1 MNLRFIY
8 LLIFSFNLLS
18 GQVSFRA
25 KVSKKTLG
33 INERL
38 QIDFLMNEDGDNFTP
53 PSFENFKVVGGPSQS
68 ISNSWINGER
78 TYSKT
83 YTYFLAPKKRG
94 STSIGQAS
102 IEVKGVIYK
111 TSPIEI
117 NVTAAVDVPKDPND
131 PEYLASESIDLV
143 AEISKTDPYLNEAI
157 SVVYKL
163 YIAENTGIRTWN
175 EIDKPRYN
183 DFWSQNIDVKELKVQ
198 EGLYKGE
205 NYRFVVLKKTVLF
218 PQKTGELSLEPLTLD
233 ISVEVPSN
241 RRDIFGRRAT
251 TTVNRT
257 VTAGNRIIKV
267 KPLPKQ
273 GRPENFS
280 GAVGEFDFKVESSK
294 KTLTAS
300 EAFNLKLE
308 VSGKGNLMLFELPEP
323 ILPSSL
329 EIYDPEHSEDIKTSL
344 NGTKGRILDN
354 YTIVTNESG
363 QYPIPPISFSFFNPK
378 TKRYETINS
387 EKIIVN
393 ASENPYISKNNVDNI
408 SQDNISKIESKD
420 SKFSSIYTSTKL
432 EPIEKDDFFKSVL
445 FWLLFITP
453 LFFIPAII
461 IYTKI
466 KGKRAMDFE
475 GNKIRKNRKLAKKY
489 LSEAKKNIGNK
500 ESFYEDLERA
510 LHSYLKAK
518 LKIKTVD
525 LSKDRIKS
533 LLDNNSISSSNVTVF
548 VKLLESCDFARYTPL
563 GKSDMIKDYENAS
576 EIISQIDKQL

>member
-8 LLIFSFNLLS
+8 VLIFSFNLLS
-18 GQVSFRA
+18 GQVSFKA

-94 STSIGQAS
+94 STKIGQAS

-233 ISVEVPSN
+233 ISVEVP
-241 RRDIFGRRAT
+241 F
-251 TTVNRT
+251 
-257 VTAGNRIIKV
+257 
-267 KPLPKQ
+267 KPQ
-273 GRPENFS
+273 
-280 GAVGEFDFKVESSK
+280 
-294 KTLTAS
+294 
-300 EAFNLKLE
+300 
-308 VSGKGNLMLFELPEP
+308 
-323 ILPSSL
+323 
-329 EIYDPEHSEDIKTSL
+329 
-344 NGTKGRILDN
+344 
-354 YTIVTNESG
+354 
-363 QYPIPPISFSFFNPK
+363 
-378 TKRYETINS
+378 RY
-387 EKIIVN
+387 
-393 ASENPYISKNNVDNI
+393 
-408 SQDNISKIESKD
+408 
-420 SKFSSIYTSTKL
+420 L
-432 EPIEKDDFFKSVL
+432 
-445 FWLLFITP
+445 W
-453 LFFIPAII
+453 
-461 IYTKI
+461 
-466 KGKRAMDFE
+466 
-475 GNKIRKNRKLAKKY
+475 
-489 LSEAKKNIGNK
+489 
-500 ESFYEDLERA
+500 
-510 LHSYLKAK
+510 
-518 LKIKTVD
+518 
-525 LSKDRIKS
+525 
-533 LLDNNSISSSNVTVF
+533 
-548 VKLLESCDFARYTPL
+548 
-563 GKSDMIKDYENAS
+563 
-576 EIISQIDKQL
+576 

>member
-1 MNLRFIY
+1 MKFHFIY

-18 GQVSFRA
+18 GQVNFNA

-38 QIDFLMNEDGDNFTP
+38 QIEFSMNEDGDNFTP

-94 STSIGQAS
+94 KINVGQAS
-102 IEVKGVIYK
+102 IEIEGVIYK

-117 NVTAAVDVPKDPND
+117 NVTAAVDIPKDPND
-131 PEYLASESIDLV
+131 PQYLASESIDLV
-143 AEISKTDPYLNEAI
+143 AEVSKTDPYLNEAI

-163 YIAENTGIRTWN
+163 YIAENTGVRNWN

-198 EGLYKGE
+198 EGIYKGE
-205 NYRFVVLKKTVLF
+205 NYRYVVLKKTVLF

-233 ISVEVPSN
+233 VSVEVPSN
-241 RRDIFGRRAT
+241 RRDIFGRRMM

-257 VTAGNRIIKV
+257 VTAGKRKINV
-267 KPLPKQ
+267 KPLPQQ
-273 GRPENFS
+273 GQPENFS
-280 GAVGEFDFKVESSK
+280 GAVGEFNFKAETSK
-294 KTLTAS
+294 NTLMAS

-308 VSGKGNLMLFELPEP
+308 INGNGNLMLFELPEP
-323 ILPSSL
+323 TLPASL
-329 EIYDPEHSEDIKTSL
+329 EVYDPEHSENIKTSL
-344 NGTKGRILDN
+344 SGAKGSILDN
-354 YTIVTNESG
+354 YTIITNESG

-378 TKRYETINS
+378 TKSYKTIESNR
-387 EKIIVN
+387 IVITAN
-393 ASENPYISKNNVDNI
+393 RNPNDFKNNLDNT
-408 SQDNISKIESKD
+408 SQDNISKNEPKD

-432 EPIEKDDFFKSVL
+432 ESIQKDDFFKSIL

-475 GNKIRKNRKLAKKY
+475 GNKIKKNRKLAKKY

-500 ESFYEDLERA
+500 ESFYEALERA

-518 LKIKTVD
+518 LKIKTFD
-525 LSKDRIKS
+525 LSKDKIKS
-533 LLDNNSISSSNVTVF
+533 LLNNNSISNSNIDVF
-548 VKLLESCDFARYTPL
+548 IKLLESCDFARYTPL
-563 GKSDMIKDYENAS
+563 DKSDMIKDYENAS
-576 EIISQIDKQL
+576 KIISQIDKQL

>member
-1 MNLRFIY
+1 
-8 LLIFSFNLLS
+8 
-18 GQVSFRA
+18 
-25 KVSKKTLG
+25 
-33 INERL
+33 
-38 QIDFLMNEDGDNFTP
+38 MNEDGDNFTP
-53 PSFENFKVVGGPSQS
+53 PSFEKFRVVGGPSQS

-78 TYSKT
+78 NYSKT

-94 STSIGQAS
+94 STNIGQAS

-117 NVTAAVDVPKDPND
+117 NVTAAVDIPKDPND

-241 RRDIFGRRAT
+241 RRDIFGRRST

-257 VTAGNRIIKV
+257 VTAGNRNIEV

-294 KTLTAS
+294 KTLTTS

-387 EKIIVN
+387 EKIIIN
-393 ASENPYISKNNVDNI
+393 ASENPYVSKNNV
-408 SQDNISKIESKD
+408 DNISKIESKD

-432 EPIEKDDFFKSVL
+432 EPIEKDDFFKSAL

-500 ESFYEDLERA
+500 ESFYEALERA

-533 LLDNNSISSSNVTVF
+533 LLDSNSISSSIVTVF

-563 GKSDMIKDYENAS
+563 DKSDMIKDYETAS

>member
-1 MNLRFIY
+1 
-8 LLIFSFNLLS
+8 
-18 GQVSFRA
+18 
-25 KVSKKTLG
+25 
-33 INERL
+33 
-38 QIDFLMNEDGDNFTP
+38 MNEDGDNFTP
-53 PSFENFKVVGGPSQS
+53 PSFEKFKVVGGPSQS
-68 ISNSWINGER
+68 ISNSWINGKR

-94 STSIGQAS
+94 STNIGQAS

-257 VTAGNRIIKV
+257 VTAGNRNIEV

-280 GAVGEFDFKVESSK
+280 GAVGEFDFEVESSK

-387 EKIIVN
+387 EKIIIN
-393 ASENPYISKNNVDNI
+393 ASENPYVSKNNV
-408 SQDNISKIESKD
+408 DNISKIESKD

-432 EPIEKDDFFKSVL
+432 GPIEKDNFFKSAL

-466 KGKRAMDFE
+466 KGKRGMDFE

-500 ESFYEDLERA
+500 ESFYEALERA

-533 LLDNNSISSSNVTVF
+533 LLDSNSISSSIVTVF

-563 GKSDMIKDYENAS
+563 DKSDMIKDYETAS

>member
-1 MNLRFIY
+1 M
-8 LLIFSFNLLS
+8 S

-53 PSFENFKVVGGPSQS
+53 PSFEKFKVVGGPSQS

-94 STSIGQAS
+94 STNIGQAS

-257 VTAGNRIIKV
+257 VTAGNRNIEV

-280 GAVGEFDFKVESSK
+280 GAVGEFDFEVESSK

-378 TKRYETINS
+378 TKRYDTINS
-387 EKIIVN
+387 KKIIIN
-393 ASENPYISKNNVDNI
+393 ASENPYVSKNNV
-408 SQDNISKIESKD
+408 DNISKIESKD

-432 EPIEKDDFFKSVL
+432 EPIEKDDFFKSAL

-500 ESFYEDLERA
+500 ESFYEALERA

-533 LLDNNSISSSNVTVF
+533 LLDNNSISSSIVTVF

-563 GKSDMIKDYENAS
+563 NKSDMIKDYEAAS

>member
-1 MNLRFIY
+1 
-8 LLIFSFNLLS
+8 
-18 GQVSFRA
+18 
-25 KVSKKTLG
+25 
-33 INERL
+33 
-38 QIDFLMNEDGDNFTP
+38 MNEDGDNFTP
-53 PSFENFKVVGGPSQS
+53 PSFEKFKVVGGPSQS
-68 ISNSWINGER
+68 ISNSWINGKR

-94 STSIGQAS
+94 STNIGQAS

-257 VTAGNRIIKV
+257 VTAGNRNIEV

-280 GAVGEFDFKVESSK
+280 GAVGEFDFEVESSK

-387 EKIIVN
+387 EKIIIN
-393 ASENPYISKNNVDNI
+393 ASENPYVSKNNV
-408 SQDNISKIESKD
+408 DNISKIESKD

-432 EPIEKDDFFKSVL
+432 EPIEKDDFFKSAL

-500 ESFYEDLERA
+500 ESFYEALERA

-533 LLDNNSISSSNVTVF
+533 LLDNNSISSSIVTAF

-563 GKSDMIKDYENAS
+563 DKSDMIKDYETAS

>member
-1 MNLRFIY
+1 
-8 LLIFSFNLLS
+8 
-18 GQVSFRA
+18 
-25 KVSKKTLG
+25 
-33 INERL
+33 
-38 QIDFLMNEDGDNFTP
+38 MNEDGDNFTP
-53 PSFENFKVVGGPSQS
+53 PSFEKFKVVGGPSQS

-83 YTYFLAPKKRG
+83 YTYFLTPKKRG
-94 STSIGQAS
+94 STNIGQAS

-111 TSPIEI
+111 TSPIKI

-233 ISVEVPSN
+233 ISVEVPSS

-257 VTAGNRIIKV
+257 VTAGNRNIKV

-329 EIYDPEHSEDIKTSL
+329 EIYDPEHSEDIRTSL

-378 TKRYETINS
+378 TKRYDTINS
-387 EKIIVN
+387 KKIIIN
-393 ASENPYISKNNVDNI
+393 ASENPYVSKNNVDNI
-408 SQDNISKIESKD
+408 SQDNISKIDSKD

-475 GNKIRKNRKLAKKY
+475 RNKIKKNRKLAKKY

-500 ESFYEDLERA
+500 ESFYEALERA

-533 LLDNNSISSSNVTVF
+533 LLYNNSISSSNVTVF

-563 GKSDMIKDYENAS
+563 DKYDMIKDYENSS

>member
-1 MNLRFIY
+1 M
-8 LLIFSFNLLS
+8 LS

-53 PSFENFKVVGGPSQS
+53 PSFENFKIVGGPSQS

-94 STSIGQAS
+94 STNIGQAS

-257 VTAGNRIIKV
+257 VTAGNRNIKV

-354 YTIVTNESG
+354 YTVVTNESG

-387 EKIIVN
+387 EKIIIN
-393 ASENPYISKNNVDNI
+393 ASENPYVSKNNVDDI

-500 ESFYEDLERA
+500 ESFYEALERA

-533 LLDNNSISSSNVTVF
+533 LLDNNSISSSNVAVF

-563 GKSDMIKDYENAS
+563 GKSDMVKDYENAS

>member
-18 GQVSFRA
+18 GQVSFKA

-94 STSIGQAS
+94 STNIGQAS
-102 IEVKGVIYK
+102 IEVKGIIYK

-257 VTAGNRIIKV
+257 VTTGNRNIKV

-280 GAVGEFDFKVESSK
+280 GAVGEFDFNVESSK

-387 EKIIVN
+387 EKIIIN
-393 ASENPYISKNNVDNI
+393 ASENPYVSKNNVDNI

-500 ESFYEDLERA
+500 ESFYEALERA

-525 LSKDRIKS
+525 LNKDRIKS

>member
-1 MNLRFIY
+1 M
-8 LLIFSFNLLS
+8 S

-53 PSFENFKVVGGPSQS
+53 PSFEKFKVVGGPSQS

-94 STSIGQAS
+94 STNIGQAS

-257 VTAGNRIIKV
+257 VTAGNRNIEV

-280 GAVGEFDFKVESSK
+280 GAVGEFDFEVESSK

-387 EKIIVN
+387 EKIIIN
-393 ASENPYISKNNVDNI
+393 ASENPYVSKNNV
-408 SQDNISKIESKD
+408 DNISKIESKD

-432 EPIEKDDFFKSVL
+432 EPIEKDDFFKSAL

-466 KGKRAMDFE
+466 KGKRGMDFE

-500 ESFYEDLERA
+500 ESFYEALERA

-533 LLDNNSISSSNVTVF
+533 LLDNNSISSSIVTVF

-563 GKSDMIKDYENAS
+563 NKSDMIKDYEAAS

>member
-53 PSFENFKVVGGPSQS
+53 PSFEKFRVVGGPSQS

-94 STSIGQAS
+94 STNIGQAS

-117 NVTAAVDVPKDPND
+117 NVTAAVDIPKDPND

-257 VTAGNRIIKV
+257 VTAGNRNIEV

-280 GAVGEFDFKVESSK
+280 GAVGEFDFEVESSK

-387 EKIIVN
+387 EKIIIN
-393 ASENPYISKNNVDNI
+393 ASENPYVSKNNV
-408 SQDNISKIESKD
+408 DNISKIESKD

-432 EPIEKDDFFKSVL
+432 EPIEKDDFFKSAL

-500 ESFYEDLERA
+500 ESFYEALERA

-533 LLDNNSISSSNVTVF
+533 LLDSNSISSSIVTVF

-563 GKSDMIKDYENAS
+563 DKSDMIKDYETAS

>member
-18 GQVSFRA
+18 GQVSFKA

-94 STSIGQAS
+94 STNIGQAS

-163 YIAENTGIRTWN
+163 YIAENTGIRTWS

-241 RRDIFGRRAT
+241 RRDFFGRRVT

-257 VTAGNRIIKV
+257 VTAGNLNIKV

-280 GAVGEFDFKVESSK
+280 GAVGEFDFNVESSK

-387 EKIIVN
+387 EKIIIN
-393 ASENPYISKNNVDNI
+393 ASENPYVSKNNVDNI

-500 ESFYEDLERA
+500 ESFYEALERA

-525 LSKDRIKS
+525 LNKDRIKS

>member
-1 MNLRFIY
+1 M
-8 LLIFSFNLLS
+8 LS

-94 STSIGQAS
+94 LTNIGQAS

-257 VTAGNRIIKV
+257 VTAGNRNIKV

-280 GAVGEFDFKVESSK
+280 GAVGEFDFKVEPSK

-354 YTIVTNESG
+354 YTVVTNESG

-387 EKIIVN
+387 EKIIIN

-420 SKFSSIYTSTKL
+420 SEFSSIYTSTKL

-500 ESFYEDLERA
+500 ESFYEALERA

>member
-1 MNLRFIY
+1 M
-8 LLIFSFNLLS
+8 S

-38 QIDFLMNEDGDNFTP
+38 QIDFLMNEDGDNFKP

-83 YTYFLAPKKRG
+83 YTYSLTPKKRG
-94 STSIGQAS
+94 STNIGQAS

-257 VTAGNRIIKV
+257 VTAGNRNIKV

-280 GAVGEFDFKVESSK
+280 GAVGEFDFEVESSK

-378 TKRYETINS
+378 TKRYKTINS
-387 EKIIVN
+387 EKIIIT
-393 ASENPYISKNNVDNI
+393 ASENPSVSKNNV
-408 SQDNISKIESKD
+408 DNISKIESKD

-432 EPIEKDDFFKSVL
+432 EPIEKDDFFKSAL

-453 LFFIPAII
+453 LFFIPALI

-489 LSEAKKNIGNK
+489 LSEARKNIGNK
-500 ESFYEDLERA
+500 ESFYEALERA

-533 LLDNNSISSSNVTVF
+533 LLNNNSISSSIVTAF

-563 GKSDMIKDYENAS
+563 DKSDMIKDYENAS

>member
-1 MNLRFIY
+1 MNLRLIY

-53 PSFENFKVVGGPSQS
+53 PSFEKFKVVGGPSQS

-94 STSIGQAS
+94 STNIGQAS

-257 VTAGNRIIKV
+257 VTAGNRNIEV

-280 GAVGEFDFKVESSK
+280 GAVGEFDFEVESSK

-387 EKIIVN
+387 EKIIIN
-393 ASENPYISKNNVDNI
+393 ASENPYVSKNNV
-408 SQDNISKIESKD
+408 DNISKIESKD

-432 EPIEKDDFFKSVL
+432 GPIEKDNFFKSAL

-466 KGKRAMDFE
+466 KGKRGMDFE

-500 ESFYEDLERA
+500 ESFYEALERA

-533 LLDNNSISSSNVTVF
+533 LLDNNSISSSIVTVF

-563 GKSDMIKDYENAS
+563 NKSDMIKDYEAAS

>member
-1 MNLRFIY
+1 M
-8 LLIFSFNLLS
+8 S

-38 QIDFLMNEDGDNFTP
+38 QIDFLMNEDGDNFKP

-94 STSIGQAS
+94 SANIGQAS

-257 VTAGNRIIKV
+257 VTAGNRNIKV

-387 EKIIVN
+387 EKIIIN
-393 ASENPYISKNNVDNI
+393 ASENPYVSKNNV
-408 SQDNISKIESKD
+408 DNISKIESKD

-432 EPIEKDDFFKSVL
+432 EPIEKDDFFKSAL

-453 LFFIPAII
+453 LFFIPALI

-500 ESFYEDLERA
+500 ESFYEALERA

-533 LLDNNSISSSNVTVF
+533 LLDNNSISSSNITVF

-563 GKSDMIKDYENAS
+563 DKSDMIKDYENAS

>member
-18 GQVSFRA
+18 GQVSFKA

-94 STSIGQAS
+94 STNIGQAS

-163 YIAENTGIRTWN
+163 YIPENTGIRTWS

-257 VTAGNRIIKV
+257 VTAGNLNIKV

-280 GAVGEFDFKVESSK
+280 GAVGEFDFNVESSK

-387 EKIIVN
+387 EKIIIN
-393 ASENPYISKNNVDNI
+393 ASENPYVSKNNVDNI

-500 ESFYEDLERA
+500 ESFYEALERA

-525 LSKDRIKS
+525 LNKDRIKS
-533 LLDNNSISSSNVTVF
+533 LLDNNSISSSNVAVF

>member
-1 MNLRFIY
+1 M
-8 LLIFSFNLLS
+8 S

-53 PSFENFKVVGGPSQS
+53 PSFEKFKVVGGPSQS
-68 ISNSWINGER
+68 ISNSWINGKR

-94 STSIGQAS
+94 STNIGQAS

-257 VTAGNRIIKV
+257 VTAGNRNIEV

-378 TKRYETINS
+378 TKRYKTINS
-387 EKIIVN
+387 EKIIIT
-393 ASENPYISKNNVDNI
+393 ASENPSVSKNNV
-408 SQDNISKIESKD
+408 DNISKIESKD

-432 EPIEKDDFFKSVL
+432 EPIEKDDFFKSAL

-453 LFFIPAII
+453 LFFIPALI

-500 ESFYEDLERA
+500 ESFYEALERA

-533 LLDNNSISSSNVTVF
+533 LLDNNSISSSNITVF

>member
-1 MNLRFIY
+1 ML
-8 LLIFSFNLLS
+8 SFNLLS

-94 STSIGQAS
+94 STNIGQAS

-163 YIAENTGIRTWN
+163 YIAENTGIRTWS

-241 RRDIFGRRAT
+241 RRDFFGRRVT

-257 VTAGNRIIKV
+257 VTAGNLNIKV

-280 GAVGEFDFKVESSK
+280 GAVGEFDFNVESSK

-387 EKIIVN
+387 EKIIIN
-393 ASENPYISKNNVDNI
+393 ASENPYVSKNNVDNI

-500 ESFYEDLERA
+500 ESFYEALERA

-563 GKSDMIKDYENAS
+563 GKSDMVKDYENAS

>member
-1 MNLRFIY
+1 M
-8 LLIFSFNLLS
+8 LS
-18 GQVSFRA
+18 GQVSFKA

-94 STSIGQAS
+94 STNIGQAS
-102 IEVKGVIYK
+102 IEVKGIIYK

-257 VTAGNRIIKV
+257 VTAGNRNIKV

-387 EKIIVN
+387 EKIIIN
-393 ASENPYISKNNVDNI
+393 ASENPYVSKNNVDNI

-500 ESFYEDLERA
+500 ESFYEALERA

-525 LSKDRIKS
+525 LNKDRIKS

-548 VKLLESCDFARYTPL
+548 VNLLESCDFARYTPL

>member
-1 MNLRFIY
+1 MKFHFIY

-18 GQVSFRA
+18 GQVNFNA

-38 QIDFLMNEDGDNFTP
+38 QIEFSMNEDGDNFTP

-94 STSIGQAS
+94 KINVGQAS
-102 IEVKGVIYK
+102 IEIKGVIYK

-117 NVTAAVDVPKDPND
+117 NVTAAVDIPKDPND
-131 PEYLASESIDLV
+131 PQYLASESIDLV
-143 AEISKTDPYLNEAI
+143 AEVSKTDPYLNEAI

-163 YIAENTGIRTWN
+163 YIAENTGVRNWN

-198 EGLYKGE
+198 EGIYKGE
-205 NYRFVVLKKTVLF
+205 NYRYVVLKKTVLF

-233 ISVEVPSN
+233 VSVEVPSN
-241 RRDIFGRRAT
+241 RRDIFGRRMM

-257 VTAGNRIIKV
+257 VTAGKRKINV
-267 KPLPKQ
+267 KPLPQQ
-273 GRPENFS
+273 GQPENFS
-280 GAVGEFDFKVESSK
+280 GAVGEFNFKAETSK
-294 KTLTAS
+294 NTLMAS

-308 VSGKGNLMLFELPEP
+308 INGNGNLMLFELPEP
-323 ILPSSL
+323 TLPASL
-329 EIYDPEHSEDIKTSL
+329 EVYDPEHSENIKTSL
-344 NGTKGRILDN
+344 SGAKGSILDN
-354 YTIVTNESG
+354 YTIITNESG

-378 TKRYETINS
+378 TKSYKTIESNR
-387 EKIIVN
+387 IVITAN
-393 ASENPYISKNNVDNI
+393 RNPNDFKNNLDNT
-408 SQDNISKIESKD
+408 SQDNISKNEPKD

-432 EPIEKDDFFKSVL
+432 ESIQKDDFFKSIL

-475 GNKIRKNRKLAKKY
+475 GNKIKKNRKLAKKY
-489 LSEAKKNIGNK
+489 LSEAKNNIGNK
-500 ESFYEDLERA
+500 ESFYEALERA

-518 LKIKTVD
+518 LKIKTFD
-525 LSKDRIKS
+525 LSKDKIKS
-533 LLDNNSISSSNVTVF
+533 LLNNNSISNSNIDVF
-548 VKLLESCDFARYTPL
+548 IKLLESCDFARYTPL
-563 GKSDMIKDYENAS
+563 DKSDMIKDYENAS
-576 EIISQIDKQL
+576 KIISQIDKQL

>member
-1 MNLRFIY
+1 M
-8 LLIFSFNLLS
+8 S

-53 PSFENFKVVGGPSQS
+53 PSFEKFKVVGGPSQS

-94 STSIGQAS
+94 STNIGQAS

-257 VTAGNRIIKV
+257 VTAGNRNIEV

-280 GAVGEFDFKVESSK
+280 GAVGEFDFEVESSK

-387 EKIIVN
+387 EKIIIN
-393 ASENPYISKNNVDNI
+393 ASENPYVSKNNV
-408 SQDNISKIESKD
+408 DNISKIESKD

-432 EPIEKDDFFKSVL
+432 EPIEKDDFFKSAL

-453 LFFIPAII
+453 LFFIPALI

-489 LSEAKKNIGNK
+489 LSEARKNIGNK
-500 ESFYEDLERA
+500 ESFYEALERA

-533 LLDNNSISSSNVTVF
+533 LLDNNSISSSIVTVF

-563 GKSDMIKDYENAS
+563 DKSDMIKDYETAS

>member
-1 MNLRFIY
+1 M
-8 LLIFSFNLLS
+8 LS

-94 STSIGQAS
+94 STNIGQAS

-257 VTAGNRIIKV
+257 VTAGNRNIKV

-354 YTIVTNESG
+354 YTVVTNESG

-387 EKIIVN
+387 EKIIIN

-420 SKFSSIYTSTKL
+420 SEFSSIYTSTKL

-500 ESFYEDLERA
+500 ESFYEALERA

>member
-53 PSFENFKVVGGPSQS
+53 PSFEKFKVVGGPSQS

-94 STSIGQAS
+94 STNIGQAS

-257 VTAGNRIIKV
+257 VTAGNRNIEV

-280 GAVGEFDFKVESSK
+280 GAVGEFDFEVESSK

-387 EKIIVN
+387 EKIIIN
-393 ASENPYISKNNVDNI
+393 ASENPYVSKNNV
-408 SQDNISKIESKD
+408 DNISKIESKD

-432 EPIEKDDFFKSVL
+432 EPIEKDDFFKSAL

-500 ESFYEDLERA
+500 ESFYEALERA

-533 LLDNNSISSSNVTVF
+533 LLDNNSISSSIVTAF

-563 GKSDMIKDYENAS
+563 DKSDMIKDYENAS

>member
-38 QIDFLMNEDGDNFTP
+38 QIDFLMNEDGDNFIP
-53 PSFENFKVVGGPSQS
+53 PSFESFKVVGGPSQS

-94 STSIGQAS
+94 STNIGQAS

-257 VTAGNRIIKV
+257 VTAGNRNIKV

-387 EKIIVN
+387 EKIIIN
-393 ASENPYISKNNVDNI
+393 ASENPYVSKNNV
-408 SQDNISKIESKD
+408 DNISKIESKD

-432 EPIEKDDFFKSVL
+432 EPIEKDGFFKSAL

-453 LFFIPAII
+453 LFFIPALI

-489 LSEAKKNIGNK
+489 LSEARKNIGNK
-500 ESFYEDLERA
+500 ESFYEALERA

-533 LLDNNSISSSNVTVF
+533 LLDNNSISSSNITVF

-563 GKSDMIKDYENAS
+563 DKSDMIKDYENAS

>member
-1 MNLRFIY
+1 M
-8 LLIFSFNLLS
+8 LS

-94 STSIGQAS
+94 STNIGQAS

-251 TTVNRT
+251 TTVTRT
-257 VTAGNRIIKV
+257 VTAGNRNIKV

-387 EKIIVN
+387 EKIIIN
-393 ASENPYISKNNVDNI
+393 ASENPYVSKNNVDNI

-453 LFFIPAII
+453 LFFIPTII

-500 ESFYEDLERA
+500 ESFYEALERA